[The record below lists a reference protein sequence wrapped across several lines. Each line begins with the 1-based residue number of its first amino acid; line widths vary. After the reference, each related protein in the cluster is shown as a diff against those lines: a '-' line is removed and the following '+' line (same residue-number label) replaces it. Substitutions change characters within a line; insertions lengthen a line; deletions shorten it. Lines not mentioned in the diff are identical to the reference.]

1 MEAAEMYGQVLPGT
15 VTDLNKDEAF
25 VQVEGVTFA
34 LDLTELTEIPELGDQ
49 VAGFVYENQTHKNKM
64 TTVLPF
70 VTQGVWD
77 FAEVTEVRTDL
88 GVFVNVGL
96 EDKDIVVSLD
106 DLPLEH
112 SEWPKKG
119 DNLMVKL
126 EIDHKGRLWGK
137 LADIEL
143 YTQIAR
149 SPSTDL
155 KELMNKNEEGTVI
168 AIRESGAFVM
178 TDSYYMG
185 FVHVEEQD
193 QPLHIGQHIKAR
205 VIGSSHRRLNL
216 SMRPR
221 AYEEITP
228 DAQMI
233 MAVLE
238 HARDGKIPYTDK
250 SDPDDIREYFGISKG
265 SFKRA
270 LGNLMKQ
277 KKIEQKD
284 GYTYLK

>member
-1 MEAAEMYGQVLPGT
+1 MEISEKCGEVLPGT

-25 VQVEGVTFA
+25 VQIEGYTFA
-34 LDLTELTEIPELGDQ
+34 LDLDELTEIPELGDE
-49 VAGFVYENQTHKNKM
+49 VAGFLYENQAHKNKM
-64 TTVLPF
+64 TTVMPF
-70 VTQGVWD
+70 VTKGVWD
-77 FAEVTEVRTDL
+77 FAEVTNVRTDL

-96 EDKDIVVSLD
+96 EDKDYVVSLD

-112 SEWPKKG
+112 NEWPKVG
-119 DNLMVKL
+119 DSLMVTL
-126 EIDHKGRLWGK
+126 DIDHKGRLWGK

-149 SPSTDL
+149 SPDSEL
-155 KELMNKNEEGTVI
+155 KQLMNKDEEGTVI

-178 TDSYYMG
+178 TESYYMG
-185 FVHVEEQD
+185 FIYTDEQGE
-193 QPLHIGQHIKAR
+193 PLHIGQHVKAR

-216 SMRPR
+216 SMKPR

-233 MAVLE
+233 VAVLE
-238 HARDGKIPYTDK
+238 HSIDKKMPYTDK
-250 SDPDDIREYFGISKG
+250 SSPDDIKEYFGISKA

-277 KKIEQKD
+277 RKIEQKD